1 MPQTT
6 MLQFGSHEMSAPL
19 ERVLMAA
26 PSDAMFNADTAKWHY
41 SKPIDVAGVTED
53 FRQLE
58 LLLLK
63 AGVIVDRLPAE
74 RGELADSVFT
84 HDASIVT
91 QYGAVLFNMG
101 KPLRRGEELLH
112 RAYYEQ
118 LGVPILGEI
127 TAPGTMEGGDSVW
140 LDDKTLAVGMGY
152 RTNMAA
158 VEQLREMFAPH
169 GMQVLAY
176 DLPVLGGPEACLHLM
191 SVISPLAADLMLVHY
206 PLLPVRL
213 VQEMEQRG
221 IQLVVTPEAEF
232 AASVG
237 INTNVLA
244 LGPRDV
250 IMVAGFPQTKAVLE
264 AAGCRVQT
272 FQGEHLCMVAE
283 GGPTCMTRPV
293 WRTS

>member
-1 MPQTT
+1 MTPTKT
-6 MLQFGSHEMSAPL
+6 SFGSHDMSAPL
-19 ERVLMAA
+19 RRVMMAA
-26 PSDAMFNADTAKWHY
+26 PSDALFNANPEQWHY
-41 SKPIDVAGVTED
+41 SQPINAVGVTED
-53 FRQLE
+53 FSQLE
-58 LLLLK
+58 ALLLE
-63 AGVIVDRLPAE
+63 AGVMVDRLPAE

-101 KPLRRGEELLH
+101 KKLRHGEAALH

-118 LGVPILGEI
+118 SGVPLLGEI
-127 TAPGTMEGGDSVW
+127 TAPGTMEGGDSIW

-158 VEQLREMFAPH
+158 VEQLRALFESH
-169 GMQVLAY
+169 GMTVLAY

-206 PLLPVRL
+206 PLLPVRFAL
-213 VQEMEQRG
+213 EMEQRG
-221 IQLVVTPEAEF
+221 IQFVVTPEDEF
-232 AASVG
+232 EASFG
-237 INTNVLA
+237 MNTNVLA
-244 LGPRDV
+244 IGPRDV
-250 IMVAGFPQTKAVLE
+250 IMVAGFPKTKAALE

-272 FQGEHLCMVAE
+272 FQGTNLCRVAE

-293 WRTS
+293 WRD